1 MLILSNLINLKT
13 MLGYYLKRII
23 LWVFR
28 MGYSRGFGVQSPSA
42 YSFLRYVVN
51 EHYPYYAYQNL
62 KKESGNVNPLIT
74 KLSCLYFRLANFCQ
88 SEVWYDYKAGNDIYK
103 RYVVAGCKSTS
114 FVSFNEVDDIDTF
127 QIARI
132 SLLGDYEKVYN
143 HLASIASNESLL
155 IIEGIKSNKITR
167 NFWRQVIEDNRT
179 FVTYDLYYCGVVF
192 FDSNKCKCNY
202 KVNF

>member
-1 MLILSNLINLKT
+1 MV
-13 MLGYYLKRII
+13 GYYLKRAI
-23 LWVFR
+23 LWIFR

-62 KKESGNVNPLIT
+62 KNESGNVGPLIL
-74 KLSCLYFRLANFCQ
+74 KLSRFYFRMANFCQ
-88 SEVWYDYKAGNDIYK
+88 SEFWYDYQARNDIYK

-114 FVSFNEVDDIDTF
+114 FVPFTELDDIDTF

-132 SLLGDYEKVYN
+132 SLCEDYEKVYD
-143 HLASIASNESLL
+143 HLAGHANNESVL
-155 IIEGIKSNKITR
+155 IIEGVMRDKHTR
-167 NFWRQVIEDNRT
+167 EFWKQVVEDSRT

-192 FDSNKCKCNY
+192 FDSTKCKCNY

>member
-1 MLILSNLINLKT
+1 

-28 MGYSRGFGVQSPSA
+28 IGYSRGFGVQSPSA

-62 KKESGNVNPLIT
+62 KDESGDVNPLVT
-74 KLSCLYFRLANFCQ
+74 KLSRFYFRMANFSQ
-88 SEVWYDYKAGNDIYK
+88 SEFWYDYKATNDIYQ
-103 RYVVAGCKSTS
+103 RYVVAGSKSTS
-114 FVSFNEVDDIDTF
+114 FVPFDEVGEIDTF
-127 QIARI
+127 KIARM
-132 SLLGDYEKVYN
+132 SLSGDYQKVYN
-143 HLASIASNESLL
+143 HLASIANNDSLL
-155 IIEGIKSNKITR
+155 IIENIKRDKITR
-167 NFWRQVIEDNRT
+167 KFWKQVVEDNRT

>member
-1 MLILSNLINLKT
+1 MV
-13 MLGYYLKRII
+13 GYYLKRII

-28 MGYSRGFGVQSPSA
+28 IGYSRGFGVQSPSA

-62 KKESGNVNPLIT
+62 KDESGAVSPLIT
-74 KLSCLYFRLANFCQ
+74 KLSRLYFRMANYSQ
-88 SEVWYDYKAGNDIYK
+88 SEFWYDYKANNDIYQ

-114 FVSFNEVDDIDTF
+114 FISFDEVNEIDSF
-127 QIARI
+127 QIARM
-132 SLLGDYEKVYN
+132 SLSGDYEKVYN
-143 HLASIASNESLL
+143 QLASIANNDSLL
-155 IIEGIKSNKITR
+155 IIENIKRDKITR
-167 NFWRQVIEDNRT
+167 KFWKQVVEDNRT

>member
-1 MLILSNLINLKT
+1 MLNNLDSSGD

-62 KKESGNVNPLIT
+62 KKELGNVHPLIT
-74 KLSCLYFRLANFCQ
+74 KLARFYFRMANFCQ
-88 SEVWYDYKAGNDIYK
+88 SEIWYDYKAGNDIYQ
-103 RYVVAGCKSTS
+103 RYVAAGCKSTS
-114 FVSFNEVDDIDTF
+114 FVSFTDADKIETF
-127 QIARI
+127 KIARI
-132 SLLGDYEKVYN
+132 SLIDDYAEVYN
-143 HLASIASNESLL
+143 HLAAIANDESII
-155 IIEGIKSNKITR
+155 IIEGIKRNKMASD
-167 NFWRQVIEDNRT
+167 FWKQVTKDSRA
-179 FVTYDLYYCGVVF
+179 FVTYDLYYCGVVV
-192 FDSNKCKCNY
+192 FDSTKCKCNY

>member
-1 MLILSNLINLKT
+1 

-51 EHYPYYAYQNL
+51 EHYPYYEYQKL
-62 KKESGNVNPLIT
+62 KNESGNVNPLIT
-74 KLSCLYFRLANFCQ
+74 KLSRLYFRMANFCQ
-88 SEVWYDYKAGNDIYK
+88 SEYWYDYKAENDVYQ
-103 RYVVAGCKSTS
+103 RYVVSGCKSTS
-114 FVSFNEVDDIDTF
+114 FVSFTEVDEIDTF

-132 SLLGDYEKVYN
+132 SLFGDYEKVYD
-143 HLASIASNESLL
+143 HLAKIANNNSIL
-155 IIEGIKSNKITR
+155 IIENIKRDKITR
-167 NFWRQVIEDNRT
+167 CFWKQVVEDSRT
-179 FVTYDLYYCGVVF
+179 FVTYDLYYCGVIF

>member
-1 MLILSNLINLKT
+1 MLR
-13 MLGYYLKRII
+13 YYLKRII

-62 KKESGNVNPLIT
+62 KDESGDVSPLIT
-74 KLSCLYFRLANFCQ
+74 KLSRFYFRMANFSQ
-88 SEVWYDYKAGNDIYK
+88 SEFWYDYKACNDIYQK
-103 RYVVAGCKSTS
+103 YVVAGCKSTS
-114 FVSFNEVDDIDTF
+114 FVSFDEIDSIDTF
-127 QIARI
+127 QIARM
-132 SLLGDYEKVYN
+132 SLYGDYQKVYN
-143 HLASIASNESLL
+143 HLASIANNDSLL
-155 IIEGIKSNKITR
+155 IIENIKRDKITR
-167 NFWRQVIEDNRT
+167 KFWKQVVKDNRT

-202 KVNF
+202 MVNF